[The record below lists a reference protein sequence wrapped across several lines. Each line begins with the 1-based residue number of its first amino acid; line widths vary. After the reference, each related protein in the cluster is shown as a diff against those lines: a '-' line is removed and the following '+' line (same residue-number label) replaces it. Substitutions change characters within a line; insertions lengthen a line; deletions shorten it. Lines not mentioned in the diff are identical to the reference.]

1 MMSMKYN
8 VNIIPAGIA
17 ALVMAAAV
25 GYNEC
30 KKEPEKKEEIAIQW
44 GYFTIAPK
52 EFTNIY
58 DSSLKVERSLTLE
71 ENCNGSLEINHY
83 ASGILLRDSQTEEN
97 YILTAEHITAN
108 QTYGCKE
115 EGSSKKY
122 IKVKD
127 GSITVAGFSANV
139 IKESEEADL
148 ALLKIEGNIA
158 DATPYR
164 GKIAGEV
171 NLGDVVI
178 GTGYPDG
185 ERPYSISCVIGITE
199 NTTILSFENKGGN
212 SGGGFYRFT
221 DQGLELIGTTRGG
234 TTITTL
240 GRLHELIK
248 GTPLEDDYLQ

>member
-1 MMSMKYN
+1 MKYK

-25 GYNEC
+25 GYSEC
-30 KKEPEKKEEIAIQW
+30 KKEPAKKEEVSIKW
-44 GYFTIAPK
+44 GYFMISPE
-52 EFTNIY
+52 EFPNIY
-58 DSSLKVERSLTLE
+58 ESSLKVNRSLTLE
-71 ENCNGSLEINHY
+71 ENCKGSLEINHY
-83 ASGILLRDSQTEEN
+83 ASGILLRDSQTEED

-108 QTYGCKE
+108 QTYGCEE

-127 GSITVAGFSANV
+127 GSITIAGFSANV
-139 IKESEEADL
+139 VKENEEADL
-148 ALLKIEGNIA
+148 ALLKVEGNIA
-158 DATPYR
+158 DATPYQ
-164 GKIAGEV
+164 GKIASEV
-171 NLGDVVI
+171 NLGDLVI

-185 ERPYSISCVIGITE
+185 ERPYSISYVVGIKE

-234 TTITTL
+234 KTITTL